1 MRAAQDIAAQPQ
13 LRITYAP
20 RGDALPEA
28 EIATL
33 ASIYSFVIGSAN
45 KNVGYMTS
53 TNSTSVRYT
62 EGVGDV
68 ERQPD

>member
-1 MRAAQDIAAQPQ
+1 MSSP
-13 LRITYAP
+13 RITYTAHP
-20 RGDALPEA
+20 DAKSEGEVA
-28 EIATL
+28 AL
-33 ASIYSFVIGSAN
+33 ANVYRFLIDRAM
-45 KNVGYMTS
+45 KNAADMTS